1 MDDID
6 MIFLFQHHLDGI
18 DLSWLE
24 GIDKRVRE
32 EEKNPS
38 IIDYY
43 NEEEDTWDES
53 DDAFIQEAFKKMM
66 EVDWNDN

>member
-6 MIFLFQHHLDGI
+6 MVLLFQQHLEGI

-32 EEKNPS
+32 KEK
-38 IIDYY
+38 
-43 NEEEDTWDES
+43 EEENNE
-53 DDAFIQEAFKKMM
+53 
-66 EVDWNDN
+66 NG

>member
-6 MIFLFQHHLDGI
+6 MIFLFQQHLEGI

-32 EEKNPS
+32 EKEK
-38 IIDYY
+38 
-43 NEEEDTWDES
+43 ED
-53 DDAFIQEAFKKMM
+53 K
-66 EVDWNDN
+66 DNATSNNNN